1 MCRRP
6 PAAYPT
12 HVPLSGLQKGAL
24 AVLSAAGAAL
34 RPQRADLVATV
45 GETSAGPALAAIK
58 RRMLRDPEGR
68 RVLEDRPRV
77 REDLLASARRAPP
90 NSFGAAYAAFMDGR
104 GFSPDERPPVRFV
117 NDADMAYI
125 VARSREVHDFWHVLF
140 ACHTNVFGEV
150 ALKALE
156 FVQVG
161 FGRVAGGMESGF
173 LGKLQG
179 FVSRRSVTGSD
190 MISPTCMPIVAK
202 LELCL
207 RPPHTSPFFVH

>member
-1 MCRRP
+1 MTEVPLRTRP

-104 GFSPDERPPVRFV
+104 GFSPDERPP
-117 NDADMAYI
+117 
-125 VARSREVHDFWHVLF
+125 
-140 ACHTNVFGEV
+140 
-150 ALKALE
+150 ALE
-156 FVQVG
+156 FVQTGLPMTGLAV
-161 FGRVAGGMESGF
+161 VAGELRLAAPLRKELNSVF
-173 LGKLQG
+173 LPWALQAGSHAADLMCIYYEQHLEDDLEEMRRRYRIITAPVPTQGVTYASHQGKL
-179 FVSRRSVTGSD
+179 GSL
-190 MISPTCMPIVAK
+190 PGGAAA
-202 LELCL
+202 
-207 RPPHTSPFFVH
+207 